1 MAARLVRLP
10 DMSRRPTS
18 LHSRQLI
25 DINMSINVRVL
36 QNVFDCRWVD
46 QIAWNVW
53 DSRMRRVREVEEK
66 QIESSV

>member
-1 MAARLVRLP
+1 MAARLVQLP
-10 DMSRRPTS
+10 EMSRCPAS
-18 LHSRQLI
+18 LHSGQLI

-36 QNVFDCRWVD
+36 QHVCDCRWVD
-46 QIAWNVW
+46 LIAWNVW

>member
-10 DMSRRPTS
+10 DMSRRPAS
-18 LHSRQLI
+18 LHSGQLI